1 MAILSTAK
9 IVGMLTSAKK
19 TGKRVLNSAGEWVAE
34 IVEDFISGFAGY
46 GWKIWEYVKG
56 KWMLE
61 IDSIRVREQFIVFE
75 MLVSKMRAII
85 GSLGISQACGKIA
98 TVTLSEDGTEYLIT
112 LEDET
117 MSFVAHD
124 FIRCQTYT
132 GTKQRFYHVE
142 ISSVVDDVIH
152 VPISAF
158 DKDEEGNLTNPPE
171 PGNDIVQ
178 FGNSVNRNRQSA
190 IYIHADESGQPAID
204 IMFDID
210 SKDWAGKIKIRLG
223 GDIPGGDGARG
234 FYCENGMIKGT
245 DTSGHTVYCIHPDG
259 SAEFGDGSARFNA
272 DRSGKLAGGA
282 ISWEWD
288 ADKNKYVCTMG
299 ENVVIKWNN
308 VNDIPGWLTDLDTN
322 KVQIGSNYM
331 ISPKLFTGKNTGTA
345 TEPILTGIVQGDKCI
360 TIDGVECSGIFALV
374 DNEVVFE
381 LDPENKKYRFNGEVN
396 ATSGVFAGLLSGVQ
410 GSFNSLQLSEG
421 ITTLKIDQYGF
432 YFKSAA
438 VVELRSTGIDYS
450 LRNLSF
456 HCGNAGFGDIV
467 EGDLLFQ
474 LKGIPSKNDLTKY
487 NGVYKNFIY
496 EDNGFLKIGNLDR
509 ESTVE

>member
-1 MAILSTAK
+1 
-9 IVGMLTSAKK
+9 
-19 TGKRVLNSAGEWVAE
+19 
-34 IVEDFISGFAGY
+34 
-46 GWKIWEYVKG
+46 
-56 KWMLE
+56 
-61 IDSIRVREQFIVFE
+61 
-75 MLVSKMRAII
+75 
-85 GSLGISQACGKIA
+85 
-98 TVTLSEDGTEYLIT
+98 
-112 LEDET
+112 
-117 MSFVAHD
+117 
-124 FIRCQTYT
+124 
-132 GTKQRFYHVE
+132 
-142 ISSVVDDVIH
+142 
-152 VPISAF
+152 
-158 DKDEEGNLTNPPE
+158 
-171 PGNDIVQ
+171 
-178 FGNSVNRNRQSA
+178 
-190 IYIHADESGQPAID
+190 
-204 IMFDID
+204 
-210 SKDWAGKIKIRLG
+210 
-223 GDIPGGDGARG
+223 
-234 FYCENGMIKGT
+234 
-245 DTSGHTVYCIHPDG
+245 
-259 SAEFGDGSARFNA
+259 
-272 DRSGKLAGGA
+272 
-282 ISWEWD
+282 
-288 ADKNKYVCTMG
+288 MG